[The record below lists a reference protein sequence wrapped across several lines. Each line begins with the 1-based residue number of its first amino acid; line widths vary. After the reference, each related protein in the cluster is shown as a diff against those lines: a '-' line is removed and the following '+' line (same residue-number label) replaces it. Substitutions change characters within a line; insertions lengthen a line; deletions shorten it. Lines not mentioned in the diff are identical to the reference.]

1 MAVYQSMQR
10 VRFSSEDGYKKF
22 QMVFSN
28 VRHHLKKLPGFLHLT
43 CWVHPDDPHW
53 YSEVSFWTSFE
64 ALKDWHMDTYH
75 KHAKEWAVRT
85 GAIMEDIIVNF
96 EYKNARLIPVCPA
109 CAHISD
115 TAFDVAQEQAALAQ
129 RCPKPRTVQR
139 SSRTSRRQ
147 PSLRSDRP
155 VQRIRTAMSL
165 KRRPA
170 ASNEVARPCSAP

>member
-22 QMVFSN
+22 QMVFAD
-28 VRHHLKKLPGFLHLT
+28 VRHKLKKLPGFLHLT
-43 CWVHPDDPHW
+43 WWVHPDDPNW
-53 YSEVSFWTSFE
+53 YNEVSFWTSFE

-96 EYKNARLIPVCPA
+96 EYKNARLIRVCPA

-115 TAFDVAQEQAALAQ
+115 KAYDVSMEQAVLA
-129 RCPKPRTVQR
+129 
-139 SSRTSRRQ
+139 
-147 PSLRSDRP
+147 
-155 VQRIRTAMSL
+155 
-165 KRRPA
+165 
-170 ASNEVARPCSAP
+170 EPCSQCGFNFPVMPETANSTAVFKDVPVIAAE